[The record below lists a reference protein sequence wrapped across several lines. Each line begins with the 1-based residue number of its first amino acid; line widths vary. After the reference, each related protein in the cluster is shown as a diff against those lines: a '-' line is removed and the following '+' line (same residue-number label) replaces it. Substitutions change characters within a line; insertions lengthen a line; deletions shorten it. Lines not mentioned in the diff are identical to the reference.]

1 MADLAAYITLPASQ
15 QINLETGT
23 VVTSGGDLA
32 WNGSTLTPQGNAV
45 ATASGFLQPGYFSDS
60 NAQLQLLLE
69 QGYYNGLY
77 SSKPVTSLGVGTLI
91 GVLDNSG
98 NFSALTITAISP
110 STLTVQVKTFGTAGS
125 VPAINTIQNNYSYIV
140 PGLPNYGI
148 APGALFLIT
157 GTDLSATAAGPITL
171 QSSMAPGLPTTL
183 NGAAITVTV
192 NGVTTHPAIY
202 YSIATQIAAV
212 LPSSTPTGTG
222 TITVSYHGV
231 PSPAVPITV
240 LASALGLDSFNGTGT
255 GLGVATDL
263 NYNLIGYLH
272 PATPLQN
279 ITLWGSGLG
288 ADPADSDTTVTS
300 TPHPVNVP
308 LAIYIGGVPTK
319 ILYQGA
325 SGYPGLNQINVQ
337 IPATVPL
344 GCGISVVAVSG
355 SVVSNTVTL
364 PISALGAACADTMLG
379 YTGTQLATEINGA
392 AVGSLT
398 LVQSTNFNPQIG
410 IQTNALGTF
419 QKTATAPGILS
430 LGGCT
435 LSSEAGVAPALA
447 VPAGAGLDAG
457 AVTVSTPLGTVA
469 MTNTPTQAGGASGIY
484 SAPVTNSIF
493 QSSGTT
499 VTFTG
504 SGGAD
509 VGAFSGSVV
518 FGAPLTWTNQTGISV
533 VTRANGQLVTW
544 NGGPGNSYVAISGS
558 SYSGTATA
566 AFTCYAPVAA
576 GQFTVPAYILQAL
589 PAQGG
594 GAATFQVAN
603 MTLPVAFTAQG
614 LNGGSLSVGVS
625 TVANVSYQ

>member
-1 MADLAAYITLPASQ
+1 MADLAANITLPASQ
-15 QINLETGT
+15 QLNLETGT
-23 VVTSGGDLA
+23 VVASGGDLA
-32 WNGSTLTPQGNAV
+32 WNGNTLTPQGNAV
-45 ATASGFLQPGYFSDS
+45 ATPSGFLQPAYFSYS

-77 SSKPVTSLGVGTLI
+77 SPKPVTSLGVGTLI

-110 STLTVQVKTFGTAGS
+110 STLTLQLKTFGTAGS
-125 VPAINTIQNNYSYIV
+125 VPAILTLQNNYSYIV

-148 APGALFLIT
+148 APGALFVIT
-157 GTDLSATAAGPITL
+157 GTDLSATAPGAIVL
-171 QSSMAPGLPTTL
+171 QSSMPPGLPATL
-183 NGAAITVTV
+183 NGASVTVTV

-222 TITVSYHGV
+222 TISVSYHGV
-231 PSPAVPITV
+231 PSPAVAITV
-240 LASALGLDSFNGTGT
+240 LPSALGLDSFNGSGT

-288 ADPADSDTTVTS
+288 ADTADSDTTVTA
-300 TPHPVNVP
+300 TPHAVNVP
-308 LAIYIGGVPTK
+308 LAIYIGGVAAT

-325 SGYPGLNQINVQ
+325 SGFPGLNQINVQ

-364 PISALGAACADTMLG
+364 PISAQGQACADATLG
-379 YTGTQLATEINGA
+379 YNGTQLATETNGG
-392 AVGSLT
+392 AVGTLT

-410 IQTNALGTF
+410 IQTNALGIF
-419 QKTATAPGILS
+419 QKTSTAPGVLS
-430 LGGCT
+430 LGNCT
-435 LSSEAGVAPALA
+435 LSSEAGVAPVLAL
-447 VPAGAGLDAG
+447 PAGAGLDAG
-457 AVTVSTPLGTVA
+457 VVTVGTSLGTVT
-469 MTNTPTQAGGASGIY
+469 MTNTPTGAGGASGIY
-484 SAPVTNSIF
+484 TAQVTNSIF

-499 VTFTG
+499 VTFAG
-504 SGGAD
+504 AGGAD
-509 VGAFSGSVV
+509 VGAFTGSVP
-518 FGAPLTWTNQTGISV
+518 FGGPLTWTNQTGFSV
-533 VTRANGQLVTW
+533 VTRASGQQVTW

-576 GQFTVPAYILQAL
+576 GQFTVPAYILEAL
-589 PAQGG
+589 PAQSG

-603 MTLPVAFTAQG
+603 MTLPVAFTATG
-614 LNGGSLSVGVS
+614 LDGETLSVGVS